1 MVMADLS
8 SFSVISAK
16 VNKYKDDFSLENVG
30 VAFDWVA
37 LEAVLKLN
45 EDEIGDAITDGSM
58 DGGIDA
64 IHIANRDIHVFTC
77 KYATTFDKSK
87 NNFPDADIDNLLVT
101 MDRIY
106 SQTLAKGDVNE
117 ALWEK
122 VRAIW
127 DLFETD
133 PSNQGPLN
141 FKYYVCSNKE
151 KLVAHAQKKFETH
164 LDKYR
169 YVEYFYIDQEE
180 LTSKLIEN
188 KYKKVDGSVTFIQKE
203 YFQRSD
209 GPLQGIVATVAASDL
224 IKLVED
230 PDNPGQI
237 NENAFNDNAR
247 IYFKLRNPIN
257 KDIYDT
263 ALSDENYEFWYL
275 NNGVTIICDE
285 CSYTP
290 NQRSPRVVLKNLQI
304 VNGGQT
310 THSLFEAYQTD
321 REKIDDVLVLVRIC
335 QTKDRGISEKISET
349 TNSQT
354 PVHSRDLRSNERI
367 QKYLEDE
374 FMTLGYF
381 YERKKNQ
388 YINEPKNKRLDNELL
403 GQIYLAYYLDMPSEA
418 KNQKYLVFDDK
429 KYGDIF
435 NEETTAAKLLLPYRV
450 YLPLVEKK
458 NDIQKRKR
466 AKSPINEIEAFVSR
480 ATFHILNGVRFI
492 AERDLLDLRILED
505 VNKAIDKSI
514 QYVEEVVLEEIKNRG
529 DKYTHD
535 KFFKENRTDKIIR
548 DHILGKY
555 STTP

>member
-1 MVMADLS
+1 MADLS
-8 SFSVISAK
+8 SFSVINAK
-16 VNKYKDDFSLENVG
+16 VNKYEDDYSLENVG

-37 LEAVLKLN
+37 LEAILKLN
-45 EDEIGDAITDGSM
+45 EDEIEDAITDGYM

-77 KYATTFDKSK
+77 KYATTFDNSK
-87 NNFPDADIDNLLVT
+87 RNFPDADLDNLLVT
-101 MDRIY
+101 MERIY
-106 SQTLAKGDVNE
+106 SQTLTKDDVNE

-133 PSNQGPLN
+133 QLNQGPLN

-151 KLVAHAQKKFETH
+151 KPVAHAQKKFETY

-180 LTSKLIEN
+180 LASKLIEN
-188 KYKKVDGSVTFIQKE
+188 KYKKVDGSITFIQKE

-230 PDNPGQI
+230 TENPGQI
-237 NENAFNDNAR
+237 NEDAFNDNAR
-247 IYFKLRNPIN
+247 IYFKLKNPIN
-257 KDIYDT
+257 KNIYDT
-263 ALSDENYEFWYL
+263 ALSEENYEFWYL

-310 THSLFEAYQTD
+310 THSLFEAYQKD
-321 REKIDDVLVLVRIC
+321 SEKIDDVLVLIRIC
-335 QTKDRGISEKISET
+335 QTKNRGISEKISET

-374 FMTLGYF
+374 FMTIGYF

-388 YINEPKNKRLDNELL
+388 YINEPKSKRLDNELL
-403 GQIYLAYYLDMPSEA
+403 GQLYLAYYLDMPSEA

-429 KYGDIF
+429 KYNAIF
-435 NEETTAAKLLLPYRV
+435 NDETTASKLLLPYKV
-450 YLPLVEKK
+450 YLPIGCHYECCVKVRSKKIWKPGLV
-458 NDIQKRKR
+458 N
-466 AKSPINEIEAFVSR
+466 
-480 ATFHILNGVRFI
+480 LMC
-492 AERDLLDLRILED
+492 
-505 VNKAIDKSI
+505 
-514 QYVEEVVLEEIKNRG
+514 
-529 DKYTHD
+529 
-535 KFFKENRTDKIIR
+535 KFFKLLNTFPWER
-548 DHILGKY
+548 Y
-555 STTP
+555 SCF